1 MERGPEVCQ
10 QALRCHLRT
19 VNTIRNAHPV
29 VGIPGQCQARE
40 TLPQCLDTCHAV
52 EVANMVLRHG
62 LLVSATLMQRG
73 SPLIPRSRRRSWY
86 TACCLFA
93 SERASC
99 SGCKAPPTKARRS
112 T

>member
-1 MERGPEVCQ
+1 MERGPEVYQ

-62 LLVSATLMQRG
+62 LLVSGDAHAERLATDPQE
-73 SPLIPRSRRRSWY
+73 SPQVLVHRLLYLRIGESE
-86 TACCLFA
+86 LFRLQ
-93 SERASC
+93 S
-99 SGCKAPPTKARRS
+99 PTDKGP
-112 T
+112 